1 MAASAL
7 TTATASALQS
17 TIHELPKSSQQS
29 PRHTQSTSVAVN
41 SAPMEVSK
49 ALQEG
54 EKFIKWDEVSFS
66 EKNEFILCLFSVS
79 FRKHIFFL
87 TILISFSS

>member
-17 TIHELPKSSQQS
+17 TLHELPKSSQQS
-29 PRHTQSTSVAVN
+29 PRHQLSTTVAVN
-41 SAPMEVSK
+41 SASIEVSK

-54 EKFIKWDEVSFS
+54 EKFIKWEEVSFQ
-66 EKNEFILCLFSVS
+66 
-79 FRKHIFFL
+79 FF
-87 TILISFSS
+87 